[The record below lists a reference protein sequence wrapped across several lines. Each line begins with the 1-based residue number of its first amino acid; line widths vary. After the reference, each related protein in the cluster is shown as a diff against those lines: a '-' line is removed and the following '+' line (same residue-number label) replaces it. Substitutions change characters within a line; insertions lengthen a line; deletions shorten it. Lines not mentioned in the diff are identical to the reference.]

1 VRHAWTAAALA
12 AAALGI
18 ALVFALIGLRG
29 NDLERISED
38 NCRAIN
44 RLIESRNVTAAEG
57 RAAAESIIV
66 ATRVEPPTAVERQEI
81 AKFLDALFFTVSPY
95 EC

>member
-1 VRHAWTAAALA
+1 
-12 AAALGI
+12 
-18 ALVFALIGLRG
+18 
-29 NDLERISED
+29 
-38 NCRAIN
+38 
-44 RLIESRNVTAAEG
+44 VTAAEG